1 LGKYDNFRQ
10 KFDPS
15 YKTKTGGVE
24 TVVINWPDANGA
36 QAAHAV
42 NEEDDLYS

>member
-1 LGKYDNFRQ
+1 
-10 KFDPS
+10 
-15 YKTKTGGVE
+15 VE
-24 TVVINWPDANGA
+24 TVVINWPDSNGA